1 MQFAIY
7 INQPRATEWGL
18 NLQQATLFAFLY
30 ELPSWATCH
39 IIDGVSYY
47 RIAYNKIISELPIL
61 SQHKDTIYRHMK
73 ALVNLGI
80 IEVQQQGTDI
90 LVRVTRKGAEWN
102 RKGVGDLA
110 LGKKS
115 EGSEKNP
122 SKLGK
127 ISDPTSEKNPTYHHN
142 TTYPPSRS
150 VNHHPLSPSNP
161 EQHQEVEEYI
171 RRETERAAGAGEIRK
186 SRTKYAAG
194 IRKQI
199 TTEGGRLTPERRK
212 QLELW
217 RGPSP
222 KTISFPS
229 HMDALQTQEYLR
241 ELEML
246 EGGNA

>member
-73 ALVNLGI
+73 ALAGLGV
-80 IEVQQQGTDI
+80 IEVQQQGADI
-90 LVRVTRKGAEWN
+90 LVRVTGKGAVWN
-102 RKGVGDLA
+102 REGAGDPA

-127 ISDPTSEKNPTYHHN
+127 KSDPASEKNPTYHN
-142 TTYPPSRS
+142 TTYPPTRS
-150 VNHHPLSPSNP
+150 VNHHPLSPSTL
-161 EQHQEVEEYI
+161 EQQEVEEYI
-171 RRETERAAGAGEIRK
+171 RLETDRAYRAGEIRT
-186 SRTKYAAG
+186 SRAKYAAG
-194 IRKQI
+194 IRKQVER
-199 TTEGGRLTPERRK
+199 EGGRLTPERRQ

-217 RGPSP
+217 RNPPPTATS
-222 KTISFPS
+222 IPS
-229 HMDALQTQEYLR
+229 HMDAQRTQEYLKSTCS
-241 ELEML
+241 
-246 EGGNA
+246 

>member
-47 RIAYNKIISELPIL
+47 RIAYGKIISELPIL
-61 SQHKDTIYRHMK
+61 SQHKDTVYRHMK
-73 ALVNLGI
+73 ALANFGI
-80 IEVQQQGTDI
+80 IEVRQQGADI
-90 LVRVTRKGAEWN
+90 LVRVTRKGAVWN
-102 RKGVGDLA
+102 RDGAGDSA

-122 SKLGK
+122 SNPGK
-127 ISDPTSEKNPTYHHN
+127 ISGPTSEKNPTYHN
-142 TTYPPSRS
+142 TTYPPTRS
-150 VNHHPLSPSNP
+150 VNHHPLSPSDQ
-161 EQHQEVEEYI
+161 EQQEEVEEYI
-171 RRETERAAGAGEIRK
+171 QRQTDRAAQAGKIRN
-186 SRTKYAAG
+186 SREDYAAG

-199 TTEGGRLTPERRK
+199 AIEGGRLTPERRQ

-217 RGPSP
+217 RNPPPSARSIP
-222 KTISFPS
+222 GIELYPS
-229 HMDALQTQEYLR
+229 HMDAQQTQQYLKN
-241 ELEML
+241 LCD
-246 EGGNA
+246 

>member
-1 MQFAIY
+1 MQFTIY

-73 ALVNLGI
+73 ALANLGI
-80 IEVQQQGTDI
+80 IEVQQQGADI
-90 LVRVTRKGAEWN
+90 LVRVTGKGAVWN
-102 RKGVGDLA
+102 RDGAGDPA
-110 LGKKS
+110 LGNKS

-122 SKLGK
+122 SNLGK
-127 ISDPTSEKNPTYHHN
+127 ISDPTSEKNPTYHN
-142 TTYPPSRS
+142 TTYPPTKS
-150 VNHHPLSPSNP
+150 VNHHPLSPSTP
-161 EQHQEVEEYI
+161 EQQEEVEEYI
-171 RRETERAAGAGEIRK
+171 RLETDRAERAEEIRTSK
-186 SRTKYAAG
+186 AKYAAG

-199 TTEGGRLTPERRK
+199 TNEGGQLTPERRQ

-217 RGPSP
+217 RNPPPSP
-222 KTISFPS
+222 RSIPDCDLYPS
-229 HMDALQTQEYLR
+229 HMGVQQTRDYL
-241 ELEML
+241 
-246 EGGNA
+246 GKVSG